1 VGIRIGLV
9 ICAVG
14 AMAGCSHATS
24 APRDGRLSCTLRRP
38 RFHTLPALKPT
49 GFCLAVR
56 RGAPAPTEDLAVT
69 PRPDPRKNPGEQFGL
84 MLLSPD
90 GRLLWY
96 ERRPTKVHDLKVVIY
111 HGRPA
116 LAFFQQHGRHG
127 YYQLLD
133 EHYRPLRRIT
143 AAHGY
148 STNLHELQLTGDTAW
163 VSADVHVGSVIEY
176 VVQQRDLD
184 SGRVRFE
191 WHSLRHVSPATSYE
205 RRPAH
210 GAWDYFHGNSI
221 AAPTAADPTMIV
233 SSRNTSSLYGVDPQ
247 TGRTRW
253 ILGGKRDQFHLPRR
267 WRFCAQHDVH
277 RLDNGDLMLFDN
289 GGTDM
294 HGTPHCPTHPARAME
309 FRLDV
314 RRHRVRLIRSMSSRP
329 VSADGRGFFSAFV
342 GSARPLAGGGVAVDW
357 GDTPRVSLFG
367 PGGRE
372 DAMLGLQY
380 WSYRAVP
387 VTWDGRPGGTPAVA
401 ARRDGDDVDVW
412 ASWNGATAVRRWQVL
427 AGPSPDALQ
436 PAGAPTAFAGLETEI
451 RVRSNASYLAVQAL
465 GAGGTILGR
474 SAAVAP

>member
-1 VGIRIGLV
+1 VV
-9 ICAVG
+9 CAVG
-14 AMAGCSHATS
+14 AAVAGCSHA
-24 APRDGRLSCTLRRP
+24 APARRARRSGRLSCALRHP
-38 RFHTLPALKPT
+38 RFRTMPALRPT

-56 RGAPAPTEDLAVT
+56 KGTPLPTEDLAVT

-84 MLLSPD
+84 MLLSPQ

-96 ERRPTKVHDLKVVIY
+96 ERRPTKVHDLKVVTY
-111 HGRPA
+111 RGRPA
-116 LAFFQQHGRHG
+116 LAYFQQHGHHG

-133 EHYRPLRRIT
+133 EHYKPLRRIT

-148 STNLHELQLTGDTAW
+148 STNLHELQLANDTAW

-176 VVQQRDLD
+176 VVQQIDLAT
-184 SGRVRFE
+184 GRARFE
-191 WHSLRHVSPATSYE
+191 WHSLRHVAPATSYE

-221 AAPTAADPTMIV
+221 APPTATDPTMIV
-233 SSRNTSSLYGVDPQ
+233 SSRNTSSLYGVDPK

-267 WRFCAQHDVH
+267 WQFCAQHDVH
-277 RLDNGDLMLFDN
+277 RLDDGDIMLFDN

-294 HGTPHCPTHPARAME
+294 HGTPHCPTHPARAMV
-309 FRLDV
+309 FRLDL
-314 RRHRVRLIRSMSSRP
+314 RRHRVRLIRSLSSRP
-329 VSADGRGFFSAFV
+329 VSADGRGFYSAFV

-367 PGGRE
+367 PSGRE
-372 DAMLGLQY
+372 DAMLRLRY

-387 VTWDGRPGGTPAVA
+387 VTWDGKPGGAPAVA
-401 ARRDGDDVDVW
+401 ARRDGDAVDVW

-427 AGPSPDALQ
+427 AGSSVSDLEPL
-436 PAGAPTAFAGLETEI
+436 GAPVAFADLETRI
-451 RVRSNASYLAVQAL
+451 RVRTAAREVAVRAL
-465 GAGGTILGR
+465 GAGDAVLGQ